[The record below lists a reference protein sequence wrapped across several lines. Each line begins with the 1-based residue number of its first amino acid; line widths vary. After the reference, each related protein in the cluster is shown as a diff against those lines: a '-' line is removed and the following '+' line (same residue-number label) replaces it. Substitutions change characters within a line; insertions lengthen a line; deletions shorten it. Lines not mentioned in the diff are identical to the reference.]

1 MKIYLLIAILVSPFF
16 IWSQNDEITVITQE
30 KNLGTISKIT
40 YSSDNRFIASANEG
54 NYQIKIWDVTS
65 GKLIGTLNGHQNP
78 ITKLK
83 FNDKKGVLVSIDNAN
98 HFYIWDLNRW
108 QIKDSLSS
116 EMGINNFEINP
127 NTGNYILSNIQNEL
141 TEYTG
146 EKTIPISKFKT
157 NINSFAT
164 DNQNIYV
171 ATESEITILGI
182 NTYKKVHSLE
192 PQKKT
197 NVLSLITVNDGFLAQ
212 TEDGMFF
219 YYNDK
224 FLKIK
229 EFKTIKNPND
239 IAVSKERY
247 YVAMPNNSG
256 EVVIWNY
263 LDGSQVSTLY
273 DMENNENVRSLSFS
287 ANGYTLATSSYKR
300 TLFQKVKSNNNVIQ
314 IWNVDRKQII
324 KTLKGEVNPVE
335 SFAFSPTQNHL
346 FSLRAEVLDIWSL
359 NSGERLGTIQ
369 LQERKIEVKD
379 RAADKLNE
387 QKENTKDN
395 ISQTAKNANENTV
408 ATGVGAVVSGNMGDL
423 IKRKAEQRIKQKVIE
438 TKENAKEELKYTGKA
453 AFKRF
458 GFQDDKIVISPLG
471 NYMLTAFSKDEI
483 RLYSIKNGL
492 PEYIDYVKT
501 GQKEFHDVLFD
512 PEEKYIIIGG
522 VGNEP
527 VSIVEI
533 DKIQETKPKKLKVD
547 QNNNS
552 SLSTN
557 LQSAN
562 AMAITKDGKYLVALF
577 NTGRIVAWSTGY
589 WSIIMDF
596 NPKVTLT
603 KHPFIGFSADETKL
617 FVNTGLGVY
626 TYHFAL
632 KSDAEIT
639 NMQDVLG
646 IEKTKIEGYP
656 VMTHKPMNHL
666 ISIADN
672 YVSFLDV
679 INNKVHKTE
688 SLSADLIT
696 DVQVNKFGYVGISF
710 KNGAMR
716 VFDPNDG
723 KERFMMVGQDDN
735 AIFKTPD
742 NYYKMTKEG
751 HELVTFRVGKNAY
764 PFEQF
769 DATNNRPDLVLK
781 AMNSEDESLITLY
794 NKAFLKRLSKL
805 GITSQE
811 SVSLKQLPS
820 SEISNYK
827 DIPISTDQRT
837 VSITISAKSKEG
849 NLKKLLVWN
858 NDVPVFGG
866 NGRAISGNTFN
877 EEITLNLAS
886 GHNKIQIAVQDEKGR
901 ESLKETIDIECLQKS
916 KPNLY
921 IVSVGT
927 SIYKDKRYNLDY
939 AAKDAKDIV
948 AQFQKEND
956 LYAEVKAKIL
966 TDQQSLGKN
975 IQELKSFLKDA
986 TIDDV
991 VIVFVAGHG
1000 LLDAKYDY
1008 FYGTHDVDFNNP
1020 GKNGLAYERL
1030 ESILDGIAPLKKILI
1045 MDTCHSGEVEEEEL
1059 LVSEEDLVEDESVMF
1074 RAVGPAL
1081 TTIDASPTKMM
1092 KELFSDLRRGT
1103 GTTVL
1108 SSAGG
1113 AEFAMESN
1121 DWKNGLFTY
1130 SLLFGLRNNGAD
1142 LNGDGKVM
1150 LSELQIYVTDRV
1162 TELSHGKQTPT
1173 TRIQNL
1179 ALDYRIW

>member
-1 MKIYLLIAILVSPFF
+1 MKIYLLTTLFF
-16 IWSQNDEITVITQE
+16 IPMLFLSQEDEITVVTQE
-30 KNLGTISKIT
+30 RNLGTISKII
-40 YSSDNRFIASANEG
+40 YSSDNRYIASANEG
-54 NYQIKIWDVTS
+54 NYQIKVWDVTS

-78 ITKLK
+78 IKK
-83 FNDKKGVLVSIDNAN
+83 ISFSENNDELVSLDEKH
-98 HFYIWDLNRW
+98 HFFKWDLSQW
-108 QIKDSLSS
+108 KIKDSIPNSYSISDFIFLPFSNSYLLSS
-116 EMGINNFEINP
+116 ENNQLFEYSSSLKETTKFKSEIQSFDANQKYIYIASESKVSVLDFQSFKVIKEVEPKKKVLIDFVAEVGNEFIVQTEEGTTYYYDAKFEIKNEF
-127 NTGNYILSNIQNEL
+127 NTFRKPVGFS
-141 TEYTG
+141 
-146 EKTIPISKFKT
+146 ISKVR
-157 NINSFAT
+157 N
-164 DNQNIYV
+164 
-171 ATESEITILGI
+171 L
-182 NTYKKVHSLE
+182 
-192 PQKKT
+192 
-197 NVLSLITVNDGFLAQ
+197 LA
-212 TEDGMFF
+212 
-219 YYNDK
+219 
-224 FLKIK
+224 I
-229 EFKTIKNPND
+229 
-239 IAVSKERY
+239 
-247 YVAMPNNSG
+247 PNNSG
-256 EVVIWNY
+256 EVIIWDYTN
-263 LDGSQVSTLY
+263 GTEVASLY
-273 DMENNENVRSLSFS
+273 DKENNENVKSLSFS
-287 ANGYTLATSSYKR
+287 SNGFNIATSSFRK
-300 TLFQKVKSNNNVIQ
+300 TLFQKIKSHNNVIQ
-314 IWNVDRKQII
+314 IWNVDRKQIV
-324 KTLKGEVNPVE
+324 KTLKGEVNPVA
-335 SFAFSPTQNHL
+335 SFAFSPNENHL
-346 FSLRAEVLDIWSL
+346 FSLRADVLDVWSM
-359 NSGERLGTIQ
+359 NSGERLGTIK
-369 LQERKIEVKD
+369 LQDRKLEVKD
-379 RAADKLNE
+379 RTSDNIDE
-387 QKENTKDN
+387 QKQNAKEDITQK
-395 ISQTAKNANENTV
+395 AKNVDDKTV
-408 ATGVGAVVSGNMGDL
+408 VNGLGAVVSGNMGDM
-423 IKRKAEQRIKQKVIE
+423 IKRKAEQRIKQKVVE
-438 TKENAKEELKYTGKA
+438 TKTNVKEDIKYTGKA

-458 GFQDDKIVISPLG
+458 GFQDDKIVISPKG

-483 RLYSIKNGL
+483 RLYSIKDGL

-501 GQKEFHDVLFD
+501 GQKEFYDVLFD
-512 PEEKYIIIGG
+512 PEEEFIVIGG

-533 DKIQETKPKKLKVD
+533 DKIQETKPKKLKID
-547 QNNNS
+547 YKDNS

-626 TYHFAL
+626 TYNFVL
-632 KSDAEIT
+632 KSDEEIT
-639 NMQDVLG
+639 SMQDVLG
-646 IEKTKIEGYP
+646 IEKTKIDGYP

-672 YVSFLDV
+672 HVEFLDV
-679 INNKVHKTE
+679 INNKVNKSMPLPT
-688 SLSADLIT
+688 DLIT

-751 HELVTFRVGKNAY
+751 YELVTFRVGKNAY

-781 AMNSEDESLITLY
+781 AMNSEDENLIKLY

-837 VSITISAKSKEG
+837 VSLTISAKSKEG

-877 EEITLNLAS
+877 ESITLNLAS

-901 ESLKETIDIECLQKS
+901 ESLKETIDVECLQKS

-921 IVSVGT
+921 VVSVGT

-956 LYAEVKAKIL
+956 LYGEVKAKIL

-1020 GKNGLAYERL
+1020 SKNGLAYERL

-1059 LVSEEDLVEDESVMF
+1059 LVSAEDVVEDESVMF

-1081 TTIDASPTKMM
+1081 TTIEASPTKMM
-1092 KELFSDLRRGT
+1092 KELFTDLRRGT

-1162 TELSHGKQTPT
+1162 SELSHGKQTPT